1 MTYTGEW
8 LNKLLYT
15 AIFKNEDDLCELIW
29 SNFQDIL
36 LNEKSKAQKSIANM
50 LLFLQ
55 ERREYNKH
63 VLDDL
68 YKRHT

>member
-1 MTYTGEW
+1 MTYTREW

-15 AIFKNEDDLCELIW
+15 AIFKNEDDLYELIG

-50 LLFLQ
+50 LLFL
-55 ERREYNKH
+55 
-63 VLDDL
+63 
-68 YKRHT
+68 